1 MIDNDQ
7 DTDQMRGA
15 KSTDF
20 EQTIS
25 FRLNVIWTPQ
35 TGVCGIR
42 EVDGRQFDGNLDE
55 QLRRAQF
62 NNSINLRCIGARRGS
77 SR

>member
-35 TGVCGIR
+35 TGVCVESRRWVG
-42 EVDGRQFDGNLDE
+42 GNLMVVWMSSFVE
-55 QLRRAQF
+55 R
-62 NNSINLRCIGARRGS
+62 NSTIPSIS
-77 SR
+77 DV